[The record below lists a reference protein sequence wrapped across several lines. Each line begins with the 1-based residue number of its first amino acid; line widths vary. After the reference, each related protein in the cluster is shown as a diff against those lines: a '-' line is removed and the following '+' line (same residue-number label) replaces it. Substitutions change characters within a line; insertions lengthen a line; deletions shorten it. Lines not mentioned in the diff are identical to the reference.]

1 VVAASGTLWPRFLS
15 NMSQDL
21 LESHVVCVWVGFSDC
36 LSQVVLV

>member
-1 VVAASGTLWPRFLS
+1 VAKVLVKHVSSRI
-15 NMSQDL
+15 QDL